1 MLVVTNHIQGYVRLG
16 YMPTNTWVG
25 GVLLSGSDLFFK
37 EKIKGKKF
45 ENAPFSFR
53 DATYGDIMSREQAF

>member
-1 MLVVTNHIQGYVRLG
+1 
-16 YMPTNTWVG
+16 MPTNTWVG